1 MFTGSLIAVAAL
13 AASIQTAPQ
22 TAPQATD
29 PTRLEDVVV
38 ERERL
43 EDRVE
48 RFVDDIIAAPVNR
61 GPARWSR
68 EVCVG
73 VANLR
78 PEAAQ
83 IIADQVSSMAL
94 RAGLEAGEPGCSPN
108 VLVVVSEDGEAMAR
122 ALVERSPRAFRPAYA
137 GGARSRQRLEAFQAA
152 STPVRWWHVSVPVG
166 RDTGEIAVRIPGFPP
181 PMIAGAGSHIQ
192 TATRNDLLRAFV
204 IVDINKASGVSF
216 QQLGDY
222 IGMVAMAQIDPDAET
237 AAYDTVL
244 NLFDP
249 HQVVEGATA
258 WDMSYL
264 SALYGAELNRQHAIH
279 QGGEISSIM
288 LRDQMRRQ
296 DEPEQDE
303 PAQE

>member
-1 MFTGSLIAVAAL
+1 MATGAMIAAAAL
-13 AASIQTAPQ
+13 AAGLQVSPQ
-22 TAPQATD
+22 TAPQAA
-29 PTRLEDVVV
+29 PTTQLEDVVV
-38 ERERL
+38 ERQRL

-48 RFVDDIIAAPVNR
+48 QFVDEIIAAPVNR

-83 IIADQVSSMAL
+83 VIADRVSSMAL
-94 RAGLEAGEPGCSPN
+94 SAGLEAGEPGCSPN
-108 VLVVVSEDGEAMAR
+108 VLVVVAEDGEAMAR
-122 ALVERSPRAFRPAYA
+122 ALVERSPQAFRPAYS
-137 GGARSRQRLEAFQAA
+137 GGARSKQRLETFQAA
-152 STPVRWWHVSVPVG
+152 SVPVRWWHVSIPVT
-166 RDTGEIAVRIPGFPP
+166 RDTGDIAVRIPGYAP
-181 PMIAGAGSHIQ
+181 PMIPGAASRIQ

-204 IVDINKASGVSF
+204 IVDINQASGVSF

-237 AAYDTVL
+237 GPYDTVL

-249 HQVVEGATA
+249 AHVVDGATE
-258 WDMSYL
+258 WDLSYL

-288 LRDQMRRQ
+288 LRDQMQQQ
-296 DEPEQDE
+296 DETPTE
-303 PAQE
+303 